1 MAKIISKKEIAPHIY
16 SFLIEAPLIAKKAKP
31 GQFLILMVHEKGER
45 IPLTIADYDR
55 ERGIIRM
62 VFEVVGKTTAML
74 SKVNE
79 GEELFSLVGPL
90 GIPSEISNYGTV
102 VVVGGGIGVAP
113 IYPIAREL
121 KAAGNRVIGII
132 GARSKGL
139 LIMEDEM
146 RKITDKLLVTTDDG
160 SYGQKGFV
168 TGPLG
173 EVLRSGESIKKIWA
187 IGPAVMM
194 KAVCEITR
202 PYGVETITSLNA
214 TMLDGTGMCGT
225 CRVTVG
231 GQTKFACVDGPE
243 FNGHLV
249 DWTEFINR
257 LSRYKQ
263 QEKMAYDLYKK
274 SFGE

>member
-1 MAKIISKKEIAPHIY
+1 MFSMVVQ
-16 SFLIEAPLIAKKAKP
+16 APLVAKKAKP
-31 GQFLILMVHEKGER
+31 GQFLILMVHERGER

-55 ERGIIRM
+55 ERGTIRM

-74 SKVNE
+74 SKLNE
-79 GEELFSLVGPL
+79 GDELFSLVGPL
-90 GIPSEISNYGTV
+90 GIPSEIDNYGTV
-102 VVVGGGIGVAP
+102 IVVGGGIGVAP
-113 IYPIAREL
+113 VYPIAREL

-132 GARSKGL
+132 GARTKEL
-139 LIMEDEM
+139 LIMEEEM
-146 RKITDKLLVTTDDG
+146 KRVTDRLLVTTDDG

-168 TGPLG
+168 TGPLA
-173 EVLRSGESIKKIWA
+173 EVLRSGEEVKKIWA

-194 KAVCEITR
+194 KAVCDVTR

-225 CRVTVG
+225 CRVSVG

-249 DWTEFINR
+249 DWAEFINR
-257 LSRYKQ
+257 LSRYKP
-263 QEKMAYDLYKK
+263 QERLAYELYKK
-274 SFGE
+274 SSGG

>member
-1 MAKIISKKEIAPHIY
+1 MVRIVSKKEIAPHVF
-16 SFLIEAPLIAKKAKP
+16 SMVVQAPLVAKKAKP
-31 GQFLILMVHEKGER
+31 GQFLILMVHERGER

-55 ERGIIRM
+55 ERGTIRM

-74 SKVNE
+74 SKLND
-79 GEELFSLVGPL
+79 GDELFSLVGPL
-90 GIPSEISNYGTV
+90 GIPSEIDNYGTV
-102 VVVGGGIGVAP
+102 IVVGGGIGVAP
-113 IYPIAREL
+113 VYPIAREL

-132 GARSKGL
+132 GARTKEL
-139 LIMEDEM
+139 LIMEEEM
-146 RKITDKLLVTTDDG
+146 KRVTDRLLVTTDDG

-168 TGPLG
+168 TGPLA
-173 EVLRSGESIKKIWA
+173 EVLRSGEEVKKIWA

-194 KAVCEITR
+194 KAVCDVTR

-225 CRVTVG
+225 CRVSVG

-249 DWTEFINR
+249 DWAEFINR
-257 LSRYKQ
+257 LSRYKP
-263 QEKMAYDLYKK
+263 QERLAYELYKK
-274 SFGE
+274 SSGG

>member
-1 MAKIISKKEIAPHIY
+1 MVRIVSKKEIAPHVF
-16 SFLIEAPLIAKKAKP
+16 SMVVQAPLVAKKAKP
-31 GQFLILMVHEKGER
+31 GQFLILMVHERGER

-55 ERGIIRM
+55 ERGTIRM

-74 SKVNE
+74 SKLNE
-79 GEELFSLVGPL
+79 GDELFSLVGPL
-90 GIPSEISNYGTV
+90 GIPSEIDNYGTV
-102 VVVGGGIGVAP
+102 IVVGGGIGVAP
-113 IYPIAREL
+113 VYPIAREL

-132 GARSKGL
+132 GARTKEL
-139 LIMEDEM
+139 LIMEEEM
-146 RKITDKLLVTTDDG
+146 KRVTDRLLVTTDDG

-168 TGPLG
+168 TGPLA
-173 EVLRSGESIKKIWA
+173 EVLRSGEEVKKIWA

-194 KAVCEITR
+194 KAVCDVTR

-225 CRVTVG
+225 CRVSVG

-249 DWTEFINR
+249 DWVEFINR
-257 LSRYKQ
+257 LSRYKP
-263 QEKMAYDLYKK
+263 QERLAYELYKK
-274 SFGE
+274 SSGG

>member
-1 MAKIISKKEIAPHIY
+1 
-16 SFLIEAPLIAKKAKP
+16 
-31 GQFLILMVHEKGER
+31 
-45 IPLTIADYDR
+45 
-55 ERGIIRM
+55 
-62 VFEVVGKTTAML
+62 
-74 SKVNE
+74 
-79 GEELFSLVGPL
+79 
-90 GIPSEISNYGTV
+90 
-102 VVVGGGIGVAP
+102 
-113 IYPIAREL
+113 L

-132 GARSKGL
+132 GARTKEL

-146 RKITDKLLVTTDDG
+146 RKVTDKLLVTTDDG

-225 CRVTVG
+225 CRVTVD

-263 QEKMAYDLYKK
+263 QEKIAYDLYKK